1 MKEVLETLK
10 NMNINYKIVNHPPA
24 YTTEL
29 ADEYVSGHE
38 GVLSKTLF
46 LAGKKDRNYYL
57 IILDD
62 HKKVD
67 LKQLGQLTNDRLHFA
82 SEEALQNKM
91 QLKPGIV
98 SLFGLINNKEK
109 DIQVYIDK
117 ELLNEKANEIQAD
130 IIEMET
136 MPDHVHLLISCDPQF
151 GIHRVVKQLKG
162 HSASVLRKEFP
173 HLKST
178 MPSMW
183 TNSYFCSTVGS
194 VSLEVVKQ
202 YIENQ
207 KTRNE

>member
-67 LKQLGQLTNDRLHFA
+67 LKQLCQLTNDRLHFA

-117 ELLNEKANEIQAD
+117 ELLNEKIITFHPNENIATVFISID
-130 IIEMET
+130 DMFKFLDNLNFPYKII
-136 MPDHVHLLISCDPQF
+136 DL
-151 GIHRVVKQLKG
+151 
-162 HSASVLRKEFP
+162 
-173 HLKST
+173 
-178 MPSMW
+178 
-183 TNSYFCSTVGS
+183 
-194 VSLEVVKQ
+194 
-202 YIENQ
+202 
-207 KTRNE
+207 

>member
-1 MKEVLETLK
+1 MSYKSNNNIVFNCKFHVIFCPKYRRRVIIGDVET
-10 NMNINYKIVNHPPA
+10 
-24 YTTEL
+24 
-29 ADEYVSGHE
+29 
-38 GVLSKTLF
+38 
-46 LAGKKDRNYYL
+46 
-57 IILDD
+57 
-62 HKKVD
+62 
-67 LKQLGQLTNDRLHFA
+67 RL
-82 SEEALQNKM
+82 
-91 QLKPGIV
+91 
-98 SLFGLINNKEK
+98 
-109 DIQVYIDK
+109 K
-117 ELLNEKANEIQAD
+117 ELLNEKANEIQAE

-162 HSASVLRKEFP
+162 YSASVLRKEFP

-178 MPSMW
+178 MPNMW